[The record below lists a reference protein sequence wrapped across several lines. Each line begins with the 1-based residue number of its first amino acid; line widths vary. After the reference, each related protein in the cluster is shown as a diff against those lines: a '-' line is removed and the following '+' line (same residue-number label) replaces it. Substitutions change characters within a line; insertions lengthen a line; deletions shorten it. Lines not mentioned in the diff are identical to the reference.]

1 MTRRLTVFVL
11 TGALAIGCQSVEGDS
26 PASDGYGTTVVRW
39 ASALAGP
46 DILTVGG
53 PAGAAPRCFRTMFPA
68 QANVSIDVP
77 ASFAGS
83 SAFPAE
89 TYAAIEALFTDEVV
103 TVLRGDSDRLR
114 SRPPGEVRLE
124 MVISPSIDWRTGFPY
139 SVQDVYPHYAG
150 APNSKRFP
158 AYFTVDVTVY
168 KTFEFREHKADLGM
182 QFFNLTSHFNP
193 RDVISVTESEQ
204 FGTFTNSFGLTL
216 GGYMQVRWR

>member
-1 MTRRLTVFVL
+1 MPLLHTGTSTYRELQVTMHQTWRDDRQLSLSYVRSSARGEMNDFGTLFVNL
-11 TGALAIGCQSVEGDS
+11 DAPLLE
-26 PASDGYGTTVVRW
+26 
-39 ASALAGP
+39 
-46 DILTVGG
+46 
-53 PAGAAPRCFRTMFPA
+53 PAGRAATPT
-68 QANVSIDVP
+68 DVP
-77 ASFAGS
+77 H
-83 SAFPAE
+83 
-89 TYAAIEALFTDEVV
+89 
-103 TVLRGDSDRLR
+103 RLNGWATFGLP
-114 SRPPGEVRLE
+114 SK

-139 SVQDVYPHYAG
+139 SVQDVYRHYAG
-150 APNSKRFP
+150 APNSERFP